1 WMSQI
6 DDAFI
11 NALLNEQIK
20 GNKVDGTFTTTHDS
34 VVKELCA
41 QVDKGFNSNIKK
53 DKLKNCLKTIKAN
66 FNKSDDLFKNL
77 SGFNW
82 SSVTKMSAKAEV
94 WKALI
99 DENPDAKKW
108 MTTPIGNFDKLVEL
122 FAKDRAT
129 VIAKT
134 AKEKRQRWANS
145 SSKEGLDT
153 INDIDHLVSQNEVTL
168 ENFEQLNDNIQE
180 LLSPVMPSR
189 LQSQS
194 AGSSKGKKRKNSNDD
209 DYEVEI
215 VKDVMMEIAGA
226 IREGNV
232 VLEKSQ
238 PRQYSEE
245 ELSVELAEIDVEPH
259 LLTKSY
265 IYLVRNPDMMRAF
278 FGCPISMR
286 KQVLME
292 MMNGND

>member
-1 WMSQI
+1 MLHS
-6 DDAFI
+6 
-11 NALLNEQIK
+11 LLNEQIK
-20 GNKVDGTFTTTHDS
+20 GNKVDDTFATTAYDN

-53 DKLKNCLKTIKAN
+53 DKLNNCLKTIKAN
-66 FNKSDDLFKNL
+66 FNKYYDLFRNL
-77 SGFNW
+77 SGFAW
-82 SSVTKMSAKAEV
+82 SPVTKMWSDEPEV

-99 DENPDAKKW
+99 DENLDAKKW

-129 VIAKT
+129 AIAES

-153 INDIDHLVSQNEVTL
+153 INDINHLVSQNEVTL

-180 LLSPVMPSR
+180 LLSSFMPSR

-194 AGSSKGKKRKNSNDD
+194 IGSSKGKKRKNSNDG

-215 VKDVMMEIAGA
+215 VNDAMMEIARA
-226 IREGNV
+226 IREENV

-245 ELSVELAEIDVEPH
+245 ELFAELVNIDVEPH

-265 IYLVRNPDMMRAF
+265 IYLVRNPDIMRAF

-292 MMNGND
+292 MMYSDD